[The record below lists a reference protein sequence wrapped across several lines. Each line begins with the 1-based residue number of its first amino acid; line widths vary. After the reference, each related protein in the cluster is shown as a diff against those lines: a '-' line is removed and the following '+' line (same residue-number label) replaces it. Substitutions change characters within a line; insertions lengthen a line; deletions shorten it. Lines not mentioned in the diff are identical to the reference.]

1 MPLKRALIEIEKL
14 KDALAY
20 AEAIIDTIHEPL
32 VVLHS
37 DLRVRTANR
46 AFYKTFKLIPGET
59 EGKLIYQL
67 DNGQWNIPQLKK
79 NLERILVSKTNV
91 RDFELKHY
99 FKKTGEKIM
108 CFNGRKLILE
118 GEKEPMVLLIIEDV
132 TARKKYEKQVEK
144 EKNILTENYRLQNIS
159 RQKDDFIG
167 MASHE
172 LKTPVTS
179 IKAFAQLLERDF
191 VEVGN
196 AEAAK
201 MLSRMNIQIVK
212 LTNLI
217 GDLLDVTR
225 MEGGKLQYH
234 LSYFDL
240 PYITIPRLFFAMA
253 SFAFAVYMVPGL
265 WGAPLKGISAFV
277 PPMGTQDFTS
287 AVVAREQP
295 QDTSHKISDT
305 PHPTKYYDHMKIY
318 EPDVVTRYGM
328 VIYYDYEEALGVAKK
343 LHKPLMLDFT
353 GINCV
358 NCRKMEG
365 QVWSDPAVMK
375 RLKENFVIVSLYID
389 VHNIYLQKNEQ
400 YFSKELNQNIETLG
414 DRNVDLQVSKYN
426 ANTQPFYF
434 FLDGNENR
442 LAPDGYGYDPN
453 VKKFIQLLDS
463 VMAAY
468 NN

>member
-1 MPLKRALIEIEKL
+1 MPLKRAHMEIDKL

-32 VVLHS
+32 VVLHH

-59 EGKLIYQL
+59 EEKLIYQL

-118 GEKEPMVLLIIEDV
+118 GEKESMVLLIIEDV

-144 EKNILTENYRLQNIS
+144 EKNILAENHRLQNIS

-196 AEAAK
+196 TEAAK

-234 LSYFDL
+234 NSYFDFNEMICDIVKEMQL
-240 PYITIPRLFFAMA
+240 TTKAHTISVNL
-253 SFAFAVYMVPGL
+253 V
-265 WGAPLKGISAFV
+265 KV
-277 PPMGTQDFTS
+277 PP
-287 AVVAREQP
+287 
-295 QDTSHKISDT
+295 
-305 PHPTKYYDHMKIY
+305 IY
-318 EPDVVTRYGM
+318 ADKDR
-328 VIYYDYEEALGVAKK
+328 I
-343 LHKPLMLDFT
+343 
-353 GINCV
+353 
-358 NCRKMEG
+358 G
-365 QVWSDPAVMK
+365 QVLTNLLSNAIKYSPQARRIDVTSTQEEQYVCVYVK
-375 RLKENFVIVSLYID
+375 DFGIGIKKEKQEKVFQRFFRVNGLKENIYPGLGLGLYISSEIIKRHD
-389 VHNIYLQKNEQ
+389 GVMSIKSIKGRGAT
-400 YFSKELNQNIETLG
+400 FCFKIP
-414 DRNVDLQVSKYN
+414 
-426 ANTQPFYF
+426 NTRS
-434 FLDGNENR
+434 LI
-442 LAPDGYGYDPN
+442 
-453 VKKFIQLLDS
+453 KK
-463 VMAAY
+463 ATE
-468 NN
+468 

>member
-234 LSYFDL
+234 LSYFDFNEMICDIVREMQL
-240 PYITIPRLFFAMA
+240 TTKAHTISVNLVQVPPIYADKDRIGQVLTNLLSNAIKYSPHANNIEVTSTNDNQFVSVYVKDYGIGINKEKQVKVFQRFFR
-253 SFAFAVYMVPGL
+253 VNGLKDNTYPGL
-265 WGAPLKGISAFV
+265 G
-277 PPMGTQDFTS
+277 
-287 AVVAREQP
+287 
-295 QDTSHKISDT
+295 
-305 PHPTKYYDHMKIY
+305 
-318 EPDVVTRYGM
+318 
-328 VIYYDYEEALGVAKK
+328 LG
-343 LHKPLMLDFT
+343 
-353 GINCV
+353 
-358 NCRKMEG
+358 
-365 QVWSDPAVMK
+365 
-375 RLKENFVIVSLYID
+375 LYISSEIIKR
-389 VHNIYLQKNEQ
+389 HCGTISIKSIIGKGAIFCFKIPSKKYLLENA
-400 YFSKELNQNIETLG
+400 KE
-414 DRNVDLQVSKYN
+414 
-426 ANTQPFYF
+426 
-434 FLDGNENR
+434 
-442 LAPDGYGYDPN
+442 
-453 VKKFIQLLDS
+453 
-463 VMAAY
+463 
-468 NN
+468 